1 MTSVSIKT
9 WAPAER
15 PREKL
20 QQSGSSNLSDAELI
34 AIVLRNGTKKQ
45 TALDL
50 ARLLLSACNNDLMEM
65 GRSGYQQLSR
75 IKGIGPVKAVSI
87 VAALELGRRSRFAE
101 ARRKEKITCSLDAVN
116 FLNPQLRDLPHEE
129 FWIILLNRANTII
142 EIRPISK
149 GGVSGTLVDPK
160 MIFHE
165 ALQARASGIILSHNH
180 PSANPKPSESDMQL
194 TKKLK
199 DGGKLLEI
207 SILDHIIIAGASFY
221 SFADEGTI

>member
-1 MTSVSIKT
+1 MKSVSIKG
-9 WAPAER
+9 WSPAER

-20 QQSGSSNLSDAELI
+20 QQSGSATLSDAELI
-34 AIVLRNGTKKQ
+34 AILLRNGTNQ
-45 TALDL
+45 HTALDL
-50 ARLLLSACNNDLMEM
+50 ARLLLSSCNNDLMEM
-65 GRSGYQQLSR
+65 GRYGYQQLSK
-75 IKGIGPVKAVSI
+75 IKGIGPVKAISI

-101 ARRKEKITCSLDAVN
+101 ARRKEKISCSLDAVN
-116 FLNPQLRDLPHEE
+116 LLNPLLRDLPHEE

-149 GGVSGTLVDPK
+149 GGLSGTVVDPK

-180 PSANPKPSESDMQL
+180 PSTNPKPSESDMQL

-199 DGGKLLEI
+199 EGGKLLEI

-221 SFADEGTI
+221 SFADEGNI